1 VPPGTRFQNLRI
13 PCPSTISRPD
23 TPPTDE
29 EPARQALAARVGIG
43 IGIGIGIEN
52 SQGRTGFDP
61 NTPRQPRAFQSRGP
75 RPGGPSDDSP
85 ARERWVPS
93 HHQHP
98 APAGRQIPRFFTL
111 DSNAPLKR
119 IPHARFAQDAKT
131 PRQEGIRSSSLPP
144 FASSPLRVR
153 FQSMRA
159 HRVCRPAG
167 AGDPYRRGTHGS
179 RRGLL
184 SFGPPGLKRPG
195 TRFASHYGSCANVA

>member
-98 APAGRQIPRFFTL
+98 APAGRQIPRFFTHRTATPH
-111 DSNAPLKR
+111 SNGFLTPASIKTQR
-119 IPHARFAQDAKT
+119 RQDRKASD
-131 PRQEGIRSSSLPP
+131 PRP
-144 FASSPLRVR
+144 FPLRVFAPTNELSTR
-153 FQSMRA
+153 SLSPSHGA
-159 HRVCRPAG
+159 EGRVPSPG
-167 AGDPYRRGTHGS
+167 ACIED
-179 RRGLL
+179 
-184 SFGPPGLKRPG
+184 
-195 TRFASHYGSCANVA
+195 C